1 MLFMSAALP
10 IAQLEHT
17 RNFSEMEA
25 EQLALW

>member
-10 IAQLEHT
+10 IDQLEHIC
-17 RNFSEMEA
+17 NFSEMEA